1 MRWSRARRL
10 AAALQLL
17 ADPVLDALLAPAVPF
32 GELPERLPEILDA
45 QADARCPLIRY
56 PAAPPS

>member
-1 MRWSRARRL
+1 
-10 AAALQLL
+10 
-17 ADPVLDALLAPAVPF
+17 VPF
-32 GELPERLPEILDA
+32 EELPERLPEILDA